1 MTVILSAK
9 RGALVDKARYHQDT
23 LVSWARLSTTTKKNM
38 ACFFTIGEKAATCLA
53 ANKREV
59 ERSILLKFALLVK
72 ENKKK
77 RKNFFFIKNSPEKL
91 VFFGGM
97 ARVL

>member
-1 MTVILSAK
+1 
-9 RGALVDKARYHQDT
+9 
-23 LVSWARLSTTTKKNM
+23 M

-77 RKNFFFIKNSPEKL
+77 KKKLFFFIKNSPEKL